1 MINYSIKTASST
13 IEGRGVF
20 AAAKIPG
27 RRKIGEVTGEII
39 SVRMARKRA
48 KGKCRICLI
57 DLSNTQALD
66 CTGGNAL
73 RFLNHSCGSNA
84 FLRICRNRVE
94 VYAKRAIK
102 KGDEITVDYVESAH
116 SGGMKCGC
124 GQKGCRDTI

>member
-1 MINYSIKTASST
+1 MFSQ
-13 IEGRGVF
+13 G
-20 AAAKIPG
+20 KIPG

-39 SVRMARKRA
+39 SVRTARKRA

-73 RFLNHSCGSNA
+73 RLLNHSCRSNA

-94 VYAKRAIK
+94 VYAKRDIR
-102 KGDEITVDYVESAH
+102 KGEEITVDYVESAH

-124 GQKGCRDTI
+124 GHPECRDTI

>member
-1 MINYSIKTASST
+1 MINYRIGSARSD

-20 AAAKIPG
+20 SREKIPG
-27 RRKIGEVTGEII
+27 RRKIGEVTGELI
-39 SVRMARKRA
+39 SVRTARKRA

-57 DLSNTQALD
+57 DLTNTLALD
-66 CTGGNAL
+66 CTGGNVL
-73 RFLNHSCGSNA
+73 RLLNHSCRSNA

-94 VYAKRAIK
+94 VYAKRDIR
-102 KGDEITVDYVESAH
+102 KGEEITVDYVESAH

>member
-1 MINYSIKTASST
+1 MINYNVRSALSAID
-13 IEGRGVF
+13 GHGVF
-20 AAAKIPG
+20 AQAAIPR

-39 SVRMARKRA
+39 SVRAARKRA

-57 DLSNTQALD
+57 DLSDTHALD

-73 RFLNHSCGSNA
+73 RLLNHSCRSNA
-84 FLRICRNRVE
+84 FLRICWNRVE
-94 VYAKRAIK
+94 VYAKRTIR
-102 KGDEITVDYVESAH
+102 KGEEITVDYVESAH

>member
-1 MINYSIKTASST
+1 MINYRIRSAPSA

-20 AAAKIPG
+20 AQDAIP
-27 RRKIGEVTGEII
+27 RRKKIGEVTGEII
-39 SVRMARKRA
+39 SVRTARKRA

-57 DLSNTQALD
+57 DLSGVHALD

-73 RFLNHSCGSNA
+73 RLLNHSCRPNA
-84 FLRICRNRVE
+84 FLRIYRNRVE
-94 VYAKRAIK
+94 VYAMQAIR

-124 GQKGCRDTI
+124 GQQGCRDTI

>member
-1 MINYSIKTASST
+1 MIKYSIKTARSA

-39 SVRMARKRA
+39 SVRTARKRA
-48 KGKCRICLI
+48 KGRCRICLI
-57 DLSNTQALD
+57 DLSNTHALD

-73 RFLNHSCGSNA
+73 RLLNHSCRSNA
-84 FLRICRNRVE
+84 YLRIFRERVE
-94 VYAKRAIK
+94 VYAKCAIR
-102 KGDEITVDYVESAH
+102 KGEEITVDYIESAH

>member
-1 MINYSIKTASST
+1 MIRHAVRIAPSS

-20 AAAKIPG
+20 AQAPIPG

-39 SVRMARKRA
+39 SIRTARKRA

-57 DLSNTQALD
+57 DLSHTHALD

-73 RFLNHSCGSNA
+73 RLLNHSCRSNA
-84 FLRICRNRVE
+84 FLRIVRDRVE
-94 VYAKRAIK
+94 VYAKRAIR
-102 KGDEITVDYVESAH
+102 KGEEITVDYVESAH

-124 GQKGCRDTI
+124 GQNGCRDTI

>member
-1 MINYSIKTASST
+1 MINYRIRSARSA

-20 AAAKIPG
+20 SQEKIPG

-39 SVRMARKRA
+39 SVRMARNRA

-57 DLSNTQALD
+57 DLSNTHALD

-73 RFLNHSCGSNA
+73 RLLNHSCRSNA

-94 VYAKRAIK
+94 VYAKRDVK
-102 KGDEITVDYVESAH
+102 KGEEITVDYVESAH
-116 SGGMKCGC
+116 SGGMKCVC
-124 GQKGCRDTI
+124 GHPECRDTI

>member
-1 MINYSIKTASST
+1 MIKYRIKTARSA

-27 RRKIGEVTGEII
+27 RRKIGEVTGNII
-39 SVRMARKRA
+39 SIRTARNRA
-48 KGKCRICLI
+48 KGRCRICLI
-57 DLSNTQALD
+57 DLSNTHALD

-73 RFLNHSCGSNA
+73 RLLNHSCRANA
-84 FLRICRNRVE
+84 FLRIFRNRVE
-94 VYAKRAIK
+94 VYAKHAIK
-102 KGDEITVDYVESAH
+102 KGEEITVDYVESAH